1 MSITKILLDRGMLTR
16 EQLDEAVALNQ
27 AEGLRLDRA
36 IVQLG
41 YLTERQLLEV
51 MSEQLNLPLVTLS
64 DKTIDPEALQALPP
78 KIVYRKRL
86 VPVSRTNGTLN
97 VATSDAFDLNAFDDL
112 RLITGLNVQPVL
124 ALRDE
129 IEKVI
134 KTQYGLG
141 GDTLEEMVG
150 DDLEVTTSGAETSED
165 LLEMAQEASVIKLV
179 NEIILEAVN
188 ERASDIHV
196 EPYEHTLSIRYRIDG
211 VLQDASVPPQIHRV

>member
-97 VATSDAFDLNAFDDL
+97 VATSDAFGCH
-112 RLITGLNVQPVL
+112 LI
-124 ALRDE
+124 
-129 IEKVI
+129 
-134 KTQYGLG
+134 
-141 GDTLEEMVG
+141 
-150 DDLEVTTSGAETSED
+150 AERGRSLTR
-165 LLEMAQEASVIKLV
+165 AAS
-179 NEIILEAVN
+179 
-188 ERASDIHV
+188 
-196 EPYEHTLSIRYRIDG
+196 
-211 VLQDASVPPQIHRV
+211 